1 MPLSGLKI
9 LDVSR
14 LLPGPY
20 ATTILSEF
28 GAHVI
33 KIEDP
38 DAGDPTRATIPKRAG
53 ESIYFSALNRGK
65 RSLTLN
71 LKSEKGREIFRRL
84 SASSDV
90 LVEGF
95 RPGIM
100 KKLGLDFESLK
111 KTNPRLIYCA
121 ITGYGQS
128 GADSERAGHD
138 LNYLAKSGLLDFLQ
152 KDGQPIVPG
161 FQLTDIVGGTLQA
174 LVGILLALI
183 QREKTGRGQFVDVSM
198 ADGALL
204 FLPLILAEFG
214 IQHLPPNPVGGF
226 FACYFLYPTQDGRT
240 LSVACYERKFWESF
254 CRALEHEEWIPLQFN
269 PDPAV
274 QQNLKSQISQILVS
288 HSLNHWVK
296 IFAPLNICVEPVQSL
311 NEVVSDPH
319 FQERGDLFQKNGVL
333 NLHFP
338 LHGGELKKHP
348 GTRAPGLG
356 EHTVQILGELG
367 FSEEE
372 IRELKEEGIV

>member
-1 MPLSGLKI
+1 MPLRDLKI

-20 ATTILSEF
+20 AAMILAEF
-28 GAHVI
+28 GARVI

-38 DAGDPTRATIPKRAG
+38 AGGEPLRATTPKLQG

-71 LKSEKGREIFRRL
+71 LKSEEGRAIFRRL
-84 SASSDV
+84 VASSDV

-95 RPGIM
+95 RPGVM
-100 KKLGLDFESLK
+100 KKLGLDFDSLK
-111 KTNPRLIYCA
+111 ETNPRLIYCA

-128 GADSERAGHD
+128 GSDAGRAGHD

-183 QREKTGRGQFVDVSM
+183 QREKTGLGQMVDVSM

-214 IQHLPPNPVGGF
+214 LPHLPPNPVGGF
-226 FACYFLYPTQDGRT
+226 FACYSLYPTRDGRT
-240 LSVACYERKFWESF
+240 LSVACYERKFWEGF
-254 CRALEHEEWIPLQFN
+254 CRALGHEKWISLQFN

-274 QQNLKSQISQILVS
+274 QENLKTQISKIIASKPLA
-288 HSLNHWVK
+288 HWVD
-296 IFAPLNICVEPVQSL
+296 IFTPLNICVEPVQSL
-311 NEVVSDPH
+311 DEVVDDPH
-319 FQERGDLFQKNGVL
+319 FRERGDLFRENGIF

-338 LHGGELKKHP
+338 LHGSQLKKHP
-348 GTRAPGLG
+348 GIRPPKLG
-356 EHTVQILGELG
+356 EHTEEILGELG
-367 FSEEE
+367 FSSEEV
-372 IRELKEEGIV
+372 RKLKETGVV

>member
-1 MPLSGLKI
+1 MPLNQIKI

-20 ATTILSEF
+20 ATMILAEF

-38 DAGDPTRATIPKRAG
+38 DTGDPVRATIPKRKG
-53 ESIYFSALNRGK
+53 ESIYFSSLNRGK

-71 LKSEKGREIFRRL
+71 LKSEKGRAIFRRL
-84 SASSDV
+84 AASSDV

-95 RPGIM
+95 RPGVM

-111 KTNPRLIYCA
+111 EINPRLIYCA

-128 GADSERAGHD
+128 GADAGRAGHD

-183 QREKTGRGQFVDVSM
+183 QREKTGRGQLVDVSM
-198 ADGALL
+198 VDGALL

-214 IQHLPPNPVGGF
+214 LQDLSPNPVGGF
-226 FACYFLYPTQDGRT
+226 FACYYLYPTQDGRT
-240 LSVACYERKFWESF
+240 LSVACYERKFWEGF
-254 CRALEHEEWIPLQFN
+254 CRALGHEEWIPLQFN
-269 PDPAV
+269 PDPVV
-274 QQNLKSQISQILVS
+274 QENLKTQISQILS
-288 HSLNHWVK
+288 SQSLNHWVK
-296 IFAPLNICVEPVQSL
+296 IFGPLNICVEPVQSL
-311 NEVVSDPH
+311 NEVVNDPH
-319 FQERGDLFQKNGVL
+319 FQERGDLFKENGIL

-338 LHGGELKKHP
+338 LRGSGFKKYSDI
-348 GTRAPGLG
+348 RAPHLG
-356 EHTVQILGELG
+356 EHTEEILGEMGL
-367 FSEEE
+367 SKEE
-372 IRELKEEGIV
+372 IQQLKKADII